1 MQFMFTGFT
10 PDTGFRVLS
19 FEGIGADKLRTKFT
33 VKTDL
38 VLVRKYGILV
48 QELPLLCRGLLERR
62 DEGDQGYTLIFT
74 EDEMRKHADNR
85 AADRA
90 AAQRKPIR
98 RFIHHQSSAA
108 GQNPQ
113 NSQQEPAPGYSLLTV
128 TAQ

>member
-1 MQFMFTGFT
+1 MQFIFNGFT

-19 FEGIGADKLRTKFT
+19 FEGVGVDKLRTEFT

-62 DEGDQGYTLIFT
+62 DENEQGRTLTFT
-74 EDEMRKHADNR
+74 EEDMSKYANNR

-90 AAQRKPIR
+90 AAQRKPVR
-98 RFIHHQSSAA
+98 RFVPHQISATGQSSENV
-108 GQNPQ
+108 Q
-113 NSQQEPAPGYSLLTV
+113 
-128 TAQ
+128 